1 MATPTDKTTADIKA
15 LVAALVAAGDPASL
29 ATAAKQLIA
38 QVEKQSRQ
46 LNRLVKLSDAT
57 EERLM
62 KTNGKLGLL
71 TANLSRFVP
80 PTVVD
85 RLMVAEDLQIG
96 RKDRRELT
104 VFFSDIVGFTAMT
117 EQMEPEHLSSLLVD
131 YFSEMNRLCERW
143 GVTLDQFIGD
153 AIVIFFGAPESQG
166 SEADARLAVGMALE
180 MQDRLCSLR
189 VKWADLG
196 HSIPLHVRIGL
207 ATGYATVGN
216 FGSDRRMHYTAI
228 GNAVNEAARIQSL
241 CEPGKVYIGEDTYMQ
256 VRDSFSTTVRDKVRL
271 RGQQKRVQLYEVN
284 LTQGQRTDD
293 LIIGSGD
300 GYRVFVDFEILANN
314 EAALTLLKK
323 AVEQLELTMKDGV
336 NSRPKH
342 APESKTTPTMT
353 NRDLPKG
360 VKQA

>member
-38 QVEKQSRQ
+38 QVEKQSHQ

-57 EERLM
+57 EKRLM

-117 EQMEPEHLSSLLVD
+117 EQMEPEHLSSLLED

-143 GVTLDQFIGD
+143 GGTLDQFIGD

-166 SEADARLAVGMALE
+166 SEADARLAVG
-180 MQDRLCSLR
+180 
-189 VKWADLG
+189 
-196 HSIPLHVRIGL
+196 
-207 ATGYATVGN
+207 
-216 FGSDRRMHYTAI
+216 I

-342 APESKTTPTMT
+342 APDSKTTPTMT